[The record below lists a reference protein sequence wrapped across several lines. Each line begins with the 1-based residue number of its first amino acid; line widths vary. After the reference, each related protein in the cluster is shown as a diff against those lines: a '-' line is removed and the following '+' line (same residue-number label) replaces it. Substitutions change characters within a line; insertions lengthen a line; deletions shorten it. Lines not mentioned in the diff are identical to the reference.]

1 MTMMMMKPTL
11 VLAIGFVGLFGI
23 PAHAQNV
30 VKLERGEMIQPVP
43 GAAIDVIAMDPL
55 STGAPVKD
63 APYSAEAVTEVTQVL
78 SDGNRIE
85 QKTSA
90 TIARD
95 SQGRTRREQ
104 QGIALGS
111 FVAQAGAPI
120 VTITDPSSGIHFTL
134 NADQKIA
141 YRAKPPK
148 FTVTTR
154 RDFAGGTVAFAGG
167 ATWEAATPVVGGA
180 IFETVADPPIIAT
193 APMATTQVDSGFTRE
208 VLEPRTIEGLR
219 AEGIRT
225 TMIIPAGAVGNVLP
239 IEVINE
245 RWYSPELQVVLMTRR
260 HDPRFGET
268 VYRLINIDRSEPA
281 AELFRV
287 PSDFRIQDL
296 PGPRPIPN

>member
-1 MTMMMMKPTL
+1 MMKPTFVL
-11 VLAIGFVGLFGI
+11 VLGFVSVWGTS
-23 PAHAQNV
+23 ASAQSV
-30 VKLERGEMIQPVP
+30 VTFERGEMIQSVR
-43 GAAIDVIAMDPL
+43 GGVDVIAIDSL

-63 APYSAEAVTEVTQVL
+63 APYSAEAVTEVTQTL

-85 QKTSA
+85 QRTSA

-104 QGIALGS
+104 QGIALGAL
-111 FVAQAGAPI
+111 VAQAGAPI

-154 RDFAGGTVAFAGG
+154 KDLAAGAVTDGSIGTF
-167 ATWEAATPVVGGA
+167 EAATPVFGGA
-180 IFETVADPPIIAT
+180 IFEAPVEPPMIAT
-193 APMATTQVDSGFTRE
+193 APTAATRIDAGFKRE

-225 TMIIPAGAVGNVLP
+225 TTIIPAGTMGNVLP
-239 IEVINE
+239 IEVIAE

-268 VYRLINIDRSEPA
+268 IYRLINIDRSEPA
-281 AELFRV
+281 AELFKV
-287 PSDFRIQDL
+287 PPDFRIQDL

>member
-1 MTMMMMKPTL
+1 MMMMMKPTL
-11 VLAIGFVGLFGI
+11 VLAIGFVGVCGI
-23 PAHAQNV
+23 SAGAQNV
-30 VKLERGEMIQPVP
+30 RFERGEMIQSVQ
-43 GAAIDVIAMDPL
+43 GGSIDVIAMDPL

-63 APYSAEAVTEVTQVL
+63 APYAAEAVTEVTQAL

-85 QKTSA
+85 QRTSA

-95 SQGRTRREQ
+95 SQGRTRRQQ
-104 QGIALGS
+104 QGIALGA

-154 RDFAGGTVAFAGG
+154 RDFAGGGVAYGSV
-167 ATWEAATPVVGGA
+167 ATWEAAAPVIGGA
-180 IFETVADPPIIAT
+180 IFEAAVEPPMIAT
-193 APMATTQVDSGFTRE
+193 APMAATRIDSGFKRE

-219 AEGIRT
+219 AEGVRT
-225 TMIIPAGAVGNVLP
+225 TMTIPAGTMGNVLP
-239 IEVINE
+239 IEVVGE
-245 RWYSPELQVVLMTRR
+245 RWYSPDLQVVLMTRR